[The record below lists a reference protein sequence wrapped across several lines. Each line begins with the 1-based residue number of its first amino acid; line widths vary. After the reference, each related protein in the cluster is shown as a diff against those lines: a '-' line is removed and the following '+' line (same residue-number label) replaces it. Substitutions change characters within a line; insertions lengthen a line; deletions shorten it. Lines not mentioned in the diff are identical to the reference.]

1 MCVWGVERQPLFFI
15 TNRIN
20 CFLPHRLSISMCLGH
35 HLFLK
40 TLLIEYSALN
50 FILNVALFRSVSG
63 FNWVAH
69 LLVISIFWSLSHAVC
84 VQNSPPPLHS
94 PPPRTSPLPP
104 TSQRLLVFCCGY
116 LDANWFNLCSDPG
129 TWLLCFLMTVFIL
142 LTDIFKWTA
151 ARLLSHSAIIWFCR
165 SCLTGKSLFQA
176 KLWENSIN
184 HHLLGAGG
192 WSKTTVKKSF

>member
-1 MCVWGVERQPLFFI
+1 MKEQKMSVYIIFRAGESAVACLFFNFIIYLCVWGVERQPLFFI

-50 FILNVALFRSVSG
+50 FILNIALFRSVSG

-94 PPPRTSPLPP
+94 PSPPYFPALPCF
-104 TSQRLLVFCCGY
+104 LL
-116 LDANWFNLCSDPG
+116 
-129 TWLLCFLMTVFIL
+129 WLLGC
-142 LTDIFKWTA
+142 
-151 ARLLSHSAIIWFCR
+151 
-165 SCLTGKSLFQA
+165 
-176 KLWENSIN
+176 
-184 HHLLGAGG
+184 
-192 WSKTTVKKSF
+192 